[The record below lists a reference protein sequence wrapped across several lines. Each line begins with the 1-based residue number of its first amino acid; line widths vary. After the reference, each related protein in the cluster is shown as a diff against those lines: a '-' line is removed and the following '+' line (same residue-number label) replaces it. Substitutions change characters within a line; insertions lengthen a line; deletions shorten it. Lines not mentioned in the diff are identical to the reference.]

1 MTEPSLPLMDSF
13 LLSPR
18 TASYIDALIREGDKF
33 DYSKWLQRVRE
44 GEAQA
49 KQGPTKFISEGL
61 VAAEIGDQ
69 TGTSDGI
76 WAEPQADDQSRVD
89 FESASAGTS
98 CTQRQSTRNQHSA
111 PAKED
116 P

>member
-1 MTEPSLPLMDSF
+1 MTGPSLPLRDSF

-18 TASYIDALIREGDKF
+18 TASYIDALTREGDKF

-49 KQGPTKFISEGL
+49 KQGPTTFISEGL

-69 TGTSDGI
+69 TGTSDGF
-76 WAEPQADDQSRVD
+76 WPNPS
-89 FESASAGTS
+89 
-98 CTQRQSTRNQHSA
+98 
-111 PAKED
+111 
-116 P
+116 